1 MTADGIRQRI
11 SEIVDADST
20 SVRSLVIAG
29 YEIALQLAIMNERED
44 RMLVLRPPST
54 AEERKKELQ
63 QITAILRAGGIPI
76 PDFIAGTDAQ
86 PAQSAPAP
94 VAQISQEE
102 IDGNDSKPAN
112 PRPRPRGRH

>member
-1 MTADGIRQRI
+1 MRAEEIRQRI
-11 SEIVDADST
+11 TEIMDADTASI
-20 SVRSLVIAG
+20 RSLVIVG

-54 AEERKKELQ
+54 PEERKKELQ
-63 QITAILRAGGIPI
+63 QITAILRAAGIPI
-76 PDFIAGTDAQ
+76 PDFIAGTDAK

-94 VAQISQEE
+94 APQISQQE